1 MFCLSPMVPH
11 SNVGRICQDER
22 LIQPIRSTKHK
33 RRVQRSECNTCSEYK
48 QCQSLHWLSSADV
61 FRTKTVIR
69 YHSPVMIRFTH
80 SIGGR
85 SIQFSLQIYLFKEKT
100 PKNHS
105 GLLVSFTTFT
115 LHIPFL
121 QFRRYHTSGK
131 IKFLSTIPTQLWND
145 SPLSPL
151 TYRRP
156 LIRQPDLN
164 SSDFRALLDDAEGPT
179 SEDQLNNQLS
189 RPAAATA
196 RKPTNALA
204 HPKHHFPQIV
214 PSVCPSRRGHSS

>member
-1 MFCLSPMVPH
+1 
-11 SNVGRICQDER
+11 
-22 LIQPIRSTKHK
+22 
-33 RRVQRSECNTCSEYK
+33 
-48 QCQSLHWLSSADV
+48 
-61 FRTKTVIR
+61 
-69 YHSPVMIRFTH
+69 MIRFTH

-85 SIQFSLQIYLFKEKT
+85 SSNFLYRFFCSKKRRLKIIQGTYSWYPLPYSLSIFPCFSSDAIVLQ
-100 PKNHS
+100 
-105 GLLVSFTTFT
+105 
-115 LHIPFL
+115 
-121 QFRRYHTSGK
+121 GK
-131 IKFLSTIPTQLWND
+131 WKFLSTIPTQLWND

-156 LIRQPDLN
+156 LIRQPHLN

-214 PSVCPSRRGHSS
+214 PNVCPSRRGHSTWGGCFRIRSFCLPIRAGRWITSRGRPRIPCTPIPRAPPPGED